1 VQGQGLGT
9 LLGCA
14 RAFQGK
20 VDDHGVPIGR
30 HDVRERGSWKA
41 AAFAAGAAPRR
52 CVEVSARHYSTYGD
66 LPWPVRA
73 QGTASDRAKHSST
86 AARRVAW
93 HSRRFGARA
102 TWETRGLGQRAVGLG
117 RRGRRAV

>member
-14 RAFQGK
+14 RAFEGK
-20 VDDHGVPIGR
+20 VDDHGVPSGR
-30 HDVRERGSWKA
+30 HDVRDRGSWQA
-41 AAFAAGAAPRR
+41 AAFAARAAPRR
-52 CVEVSARHYSTYGD
+52 CVEVSARHYSTYDD

-73 QGTASDRAKHSST
+73 QGTASDRAKHCST
-86 AARRVAW
+86 AARRVAR

-102 TWETRGLGQRAVGLG
+102 AWETRGLGRARWGSDG
-117 RRGRRAV
+117 EAGG